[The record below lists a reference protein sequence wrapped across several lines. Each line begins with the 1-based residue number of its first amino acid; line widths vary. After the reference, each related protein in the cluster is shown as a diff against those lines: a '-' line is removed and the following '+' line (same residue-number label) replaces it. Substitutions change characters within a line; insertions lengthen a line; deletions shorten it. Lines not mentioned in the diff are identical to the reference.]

1 MPASKSRKSEDD
13 LLLQDFSK
21 NVTTASSVI
30 FYINALLV
38 SVVPISSRNF
48 GIGAENVLLKVDG
61 NEVEINLGTT
71 TFTYPVN
78 GCQDGVFWR
87 IHQLDPRSAVIIY
100 VLGAAVSTYMV
111 AFAYK
116 NVKFNLK
123 HKIAVSRDEGVTRE
137 VSNQLNNSAN
147 GKKINKKERDE
158 RVLWKKNQVA
168 DYEATAFSIFY
179 NNVLYMLL
187 LIGASFYILRN
198 FSPQSNYI
206 LSTAVAA
213 GLVALFSTG
222 S

>member
-38 SVVPISSRNF
+38 SVVPIW
-48 GIGAENVLLKVDG
+48 
-61 NEVEINLGTT
+61 
-71 TFTYPVN
+71 
-78 GCQDGVFWR
+78 VFWR

-158 RVLWKKNQVA
+158 
-168 DYEATAFSIFY
+168 
-179 NNVLYMLL
+179 
-187 LIGASFYILRN
+187 
-198 FSPQSNYI
+198 SNYI